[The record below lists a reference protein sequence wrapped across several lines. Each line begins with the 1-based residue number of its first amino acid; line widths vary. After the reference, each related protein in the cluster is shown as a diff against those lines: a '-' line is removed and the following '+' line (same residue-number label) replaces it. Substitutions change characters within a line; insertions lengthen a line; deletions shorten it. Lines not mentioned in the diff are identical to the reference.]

1 MYHSSRRRTHER
13 TRVGAAEIL
22 VILVV
27 LAAIAGLLAWMIVE
41 GAAPGG
47 PVPWTALG

>member
-1 MYHSSRRRTHER
+1 M
-13 TRVGAAEIL
+13 GAAEMV

-47 PVPWTALG
+47 PVPWTTLG